1 MGARERLIKSAML
14 GFLAVSLVAPFPV
27 WSDSTSLGTVRGVR
41 AARLSIDGG
50 KTWLAVTGR
59 ALPVLDGAELRTTAG
74 SAVLDLS
81 DGSRVSVLPFSAVQ
95 FRETNGGSG
104 LSILHGRLTF
114 RLPADTRVEIL
125 TPVAQL
131 TPVRQGP
138 MVGEVFVGNDGLTGL
153 KMAEGSLQVKQM
165 TGERRT
171 ILASLEPMFLPKRP
185 ATSGAFFST
194 DPLPPVPA
202 DARAV
207 FAPSGESVGYLGPD
221 GKLVIHPGFTND
233 LTRPFP
239 PELVQPAMAKIVEND
254 RNHAA
259 TPLFDV
265 NGGYVG
271 YLSGPIFYADSS
283 QPTAPASDAAMTRG
297 LSGAT
302 GAIGAIGA
310 IGAGSVAGVGVGIA
324 ADEAASTN
332 LTPSAKPATKPC
344 PPNNPHC
351 R

>member
-1 MGARERLIKSAML
+1 MGALERMVKSAIF

-81 DGSRVSVLPFSAVQ
+81 DGSRVSVLPFSAVR
-95 FRETNGGSG
+95 FRETNGVSG

-125 TPVAQL
+125 TPLAQL

-138 MVGEVFVGNDGLTGL
+138 MVGEAFVGSDGLTGL

-165 TGERRT
+165 AGERRT
-171 ILASLEPMFLPKRP
+171 ILASLEPVFVPKRP
-185 ATSGAFFST
+185 APSGAFFST

-202 DARAV
+202 DAKGV

-239 PELVQPAMAKIVEND
+239 PKLVQLAMAKVVEND

-271 YLSGPIFYADSS
+271 YLSGPIFYAHSS
-283 QPTAPASDAAMTRG
+283 QPTVSDVATTRG

-310 IGAGSVAGVGVGIA
+310 IGAGSVAGLGVGIA
-324 ADEAASTN
+324 AGEAASTR
-332 LTPSAKPATKPC
+332 PGDPPPPAATKPC

-351 R
+351 RF

>member
-1 MGARERLIKSAML
+1 MGALERLIKSATF

-27 WSDSTSLGTVRGVR
+27 WSGSTSLGTVRGVR

-59 ALPVLDGAELRTTAG
+59 ALPVLNGAELRTTGG
-74 SAVLDLS
+74 SAVLELS

-95 FRETNGGSG
+95 FRETNGGYG
-104 LSILHGRLTF
+104 LSVLHGRLIF
-114 RLPADTRVEIL
+114 RLPADTRVETL

-138 MVGEVFVGNDGLTGL
+138 MVGEVFVGSDGLTGL

-165 TGERRT
+165 AGERRT
-171 ILASLEPMFLPKRP
+171 ILASLEPVFLPKRP

-202 DARAV
+202 NAKAV

-254 RNHAA
+254 RNHA

-271 YLSGPIFYADSS
+271 YLSGPIFYAHSS
-283 QPTAPASDAAMTRG
+283 QPTSEVATTRG

-324 ADEAASTN
+324 AGAAASTN
-332 LTPSAKPATKPC
+332 LVGPMVKPASKPC
-344 PPNNPHC
+344 PPRNPHC
-351 R
+351 PP

>member
-27 WSDSTSLGTVRGVR
+27 CSGSTSLGTVRGVR

-59 ALPVLDGAELRTTAG
+59 ALPVLNGAELRTTAG

-81 DGSRVSVLPFSAVQ
+81 DGSRVSVLPFSAVR
-95 FRETNGGSG
+95 FRETNGMSG

-125 TPVAQL
+125 TPLAQL

-138 MVGEVFVGNDGLTGL
+138 MVGEVFVGSDGLTGL

-165 TGERRT
+165 AGERRT

-194 DPLPPVPA
+194 DPLPPMPA

-239 PELVQPAMAKIVEND
+239 LKLVQPAMAKIVEND

-271 YLSGPIFYADSS
+271 YLSGPIFYAHSS
-283 QPTAPASDAAMTRG
+283 QPTVSDVATTRG

-310 IGAGSVAGVGVGIA
+310 IGAGSVAGLGVGIA
-324 ADEAASTN
+324 AGEAASTN
-332 LTPSAKPATKPC
+332 LIGPLAQPATKPC
-344 PPNNPHC
+344 PPRNPHC

>member
-1 MGARERLIKSAML
+1 M
-14 GFLAVSLVAPFPV
+14 
-27 WSDSTSLGTVRGVR
+27 
-41 AARLSIDGG
+41 
-50 KTWLAVTGR
+50 
-59 ALPVLDGAELRTTAG
+59 
-74 SAVLDLS
+74 
-81 DGSRVSVLPFSAVQ
+81 
-95 FRETNGGSG
+95 
-104 LSILHGRLTF
+104 
-114 RLPADTRVEIL
+114 
-125 TPVAQL
+125 
-131 TPVRQGP
+131 
-138 MVGEVFVGNDGLTGL
+138 
-153 KMAEGSLQVKQM
+153 
-165 TGERRT
+165 
-171 ILASLEPMFLPKRP
+171 
-185 ATSGAFFST
+185 
-194 DPLPPVPA
+194 PA
-202 DARAV
+202 DARGV

-271 YLSGPIFYADSS
+271 YLSGPIFYAHSS
-283 QPTAPASDAAMTRG
+283 QPTSEVASTRG

>member
-14 GFLAVSLVAPFPV
+14 GSLAVSLVAPFPV
-27 WSDSTSLGTVRGVR
+27 WSGSTSLGTVRGVR

-59 ALPVLDGAELRTTAG
+59 ALPVLDGAELRTTG
-74 SAVLDLS
+74 GTAVLDLS
-81 DGSRVSVLPFSAVQ
+81 EGSLVSVVPFSAVQ
-95 FRETNGGSG
+95 SREAHRMSRPS
-104 LSILHGRLTF
+104 LPHGRLTF

-138 MVGEVFVGNDGLTGL
+138 MVGEAFVGSDGLTGL

-202 DARAV
+202 DARGV

-221 GKLVIHPGFTND
+221 GKLVIHPGFTSD

-239 PELVQPAMAKIVEND
+239 LKLVQPAMAKIVEND
-254 RNHAA
+254 RNDAA

-271 YLSGPIFYADSS
+271 YLSGPIFYAHSS
-283 QPTAPASDAAMTRG
+283 QPASEVATTRG

-302 GAIGAIGA
+302 WPIGAIGALGA
-310 IGAGSVAGVGVGIA
+310 IGAGSVAGVG
-324 ADEAASTN
+324 
-332 LTPSAKPATKPC
+332 
-344 PPNNPHC
+344 
-351 R
+351 